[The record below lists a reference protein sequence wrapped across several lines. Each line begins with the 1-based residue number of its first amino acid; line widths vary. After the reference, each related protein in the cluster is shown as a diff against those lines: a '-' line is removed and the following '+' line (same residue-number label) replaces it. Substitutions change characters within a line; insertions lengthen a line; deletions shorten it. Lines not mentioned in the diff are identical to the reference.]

1 MPTEESGF
9 TLGKL
14 LYKDQEGII
23 KELCSYESK
32 EENNNDAVDAMEY
45 AVKGMTVGEIS
56 MSLDISKESTRKI
69 LKIYGLERIT
79 RKRFKKLLMGCGM
92 QRNDAE
98 IVASAF
104 RESEIQYTPLAV
116 QKVIETI
123 NIEVEKEHTQNEMS
137 RNV

>member
-1 MPTEESGF
+1 MLTE
-9 TLGKL
+9 
-14 LYKDQEGII
+14 DMQGI
-23 KELCSYESK
+23 KS
-32 EENNNDAVDAMEY
+32 
-45 AVKGMTVGEIS
+45 MTGREIS
-56 MSLDISKESTRKI
+56 MSLDISKEVTRKI
-69 LKIYGLERIT
+69 LKMYGLERIT

-104 RESEIQYTPLAV
+104 RENKIQYTPLAV

-123 NIEVEKEHTQNEMS
+123 NIEVEKENTQNEMS

>member
-1 MPTEESGF
+1 MLTE
-9 TLGKL
+9 
-14 LYKDQEGII
+14 DMQGI
-23 KELCSYESK
+23 KS
-32 EENNNDAVDAMEY
+32 
-45 AVKGMTVGEIS
+45 MTGREIS
-56 MSLDISKESTRKI
+56 MSLDISKEVTRKI
-69 LKIYGLERIT
+69 LKMYGLERIT

-104 RESEIQYTPLAV
+104 RESKIQYTPLAV

-123 NIEVEKEHTQNEMS
+123 NIEVEKENTQNEMS

>member
-1 MPTEESGF
+1 MIKGQMKLFLQKYYLKLSKGGGNNMLTE
-9 TLGKL
+9 
-14 LYKDQEGII
+14 DMQGI
-23 KELCSYESK
+23 KS
-32 EENNNDAVDAMEY
+32 
-45 AVKGMTVGEIS
+45 MTGREIS
-56 MSLDISKESTRKI
+56 MSLDISKEVTRKI
-69 LKIYGLERIT
+69 LKMYGLERIT

-104 RESEIQYTPLAV
+104 RESKIQYTPLAV

-123 NIEVEKEHTQNEMS
+123 NIEVEKENTQNEMS